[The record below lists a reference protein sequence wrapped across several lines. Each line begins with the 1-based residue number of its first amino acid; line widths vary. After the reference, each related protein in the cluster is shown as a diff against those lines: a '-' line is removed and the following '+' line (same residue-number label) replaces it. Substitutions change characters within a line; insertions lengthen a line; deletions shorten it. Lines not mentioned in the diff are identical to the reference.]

1 MVVAELSVTPLG
13 QGRLKPFVDAA
24 VEEVKKAGV
33 KYEVDAMGTT
43 MEGDL
48 DTILQVAKRAHEAA
62 LKKGAER
69 VVTEL
74 RIDEKTGGVSLE
86 EEVEGYR

>member
-1 MVVAELSVTPLG
+1 MVVAELSITPLVEG
-13 QGRLKPFVDAA
+13 QLKPFIDAA
-24 VEEVKKAGV
+24 VEEVKKAGL

-62 LKKGAER
+62 LNKGAER

>member
-1 MVVAELSVTPLG
+1 MVVAELSVTPLVQG
-13 QGRLKPFVDAA
+13 QIKPFIDAA

-48 DTILQVAKRAHEAA
+48 DTILRVTKRAHEAA
-62 LKKGAER
+62 LGKGAER

-74 RIDEKTGGVSLE
+74 RIDEKTGGISLD